1 MTPQD
6 IQHKADEV
14 ASLLR
19 AKLSVRGKTL
29 SDQLA
34 RSGAVLPRR
43 VRAKGRLLAHA
54 ATVAEHPQLAK
65 QIDPATVARA
75 HSEVCL
81 YLNRINPRD
90 RRVGFVLG
98 IFGRVAFAL
107 LITGAAFV
115 GLLVWRG
122 YV

>member
-19 AKLSVRGKTL
+19 EKLSVRGKTL

-43 VRAKGRLLAHA
+43 VRANGRFLAHA
-54 ATVAEHPQLAK
+54 ATAAEPPQLAT
-65 QIDPATVARA
+65 QSAPAARARA
-75 HSEVCL
+75 HSAV
-81 YLNRINPRD
+81 
-90 RRVGFVLG
+90 
-98 IFGRVAFAL
+98 
-107 LITGAAFV
+107 
-115 GLLVWRG
+115 
-122 YV
+122 

>member
-19 AKLSVRGKTL
+19 EKLSVRGNTL
-29 SDQLA
+29 DDQLA

-43 VRAKGRLLAHA
+43 VRAKGWLLAQA
-54 ATVAEHPQLAK
+54 AMVAEHPQLAK
-65 QIDPATVARA
+65 QIDPAAVVRA
-75 HSEVCL
+75 HSEVFL
-81 YLNRINPRD
+81 YLNEMNPRD

-98 IFGRVAFAL
+98 ILGRVTLAL

-115 GLLVWRG
+115 WLLAWRG

>member
-1 MTPQD
+1 MTTQD
-6 IQHKADEV
+6 IQYKADEV
-14 ASLLR
+14 ASLPR
-19 AKLSVRGKTL
+19 EKLSVRGKTL

-43 VRAKGRLLAHA
+43 VRAQGRLLAHA

-65 QIDPATVARA
+65 QIDPAKVVRA
-75 HSEVCL
+75 DSEVCL
-81 YLNRINPRD
+81 YLNEIN
-90 RRVGFVLG
+90 RRNRCVGFVLG
-98 IFGRVAFAL
+98 ILGRIAFAL

-115 GLLVWRG
+115 ELLVWRD